1 VHVVAGGNVGRG
13 KSDDLPVPPNLS
25 PLGHIPQGDLMPG
38 RDHLGNADLAVSRAQ
53 HGSWQQRLL
62 GDGHR
67 VVGVEEYRDFGQIDR
82 ASRRPPQQCHA
93 LTLGSGRLCRR
104 HHEILPES
112 SGAIGASRIETLSM
126 YA

>member
-1 VHVVAGGNVGRG
+1 VHVVARGNVRRG
-13 KSDDLPVPPNLS
+13 KSDNLPVPPNLS
-25 PLGHIPQGDLMPG
+25 PLRHAAQGDLVAR
-38 RDHLGNADLAVSRAQ
+38 RDHLGNADLAVRHAQ
-53 HGSWQQRLL
+53 HGSWQQWLL

-67 VVGVEEYRDFGQIDR
+67 VVGVEEYRDLGQIDR

-104 HHEILPES
+104 HREILPER
-112 SGAIGASRIETLSM
+112 SGAIGASRIEPLSI